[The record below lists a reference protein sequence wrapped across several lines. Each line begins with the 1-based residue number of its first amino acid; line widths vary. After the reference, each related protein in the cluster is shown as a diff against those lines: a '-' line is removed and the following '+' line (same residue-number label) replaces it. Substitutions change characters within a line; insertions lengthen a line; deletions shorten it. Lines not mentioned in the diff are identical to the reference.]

1 MSVSRLLQAT
11 KNSKLRLF
19 YLLLVVLITGLSVA
33 MRAREGSR
41 QETGEFKEHLQE
53 GLDFA
58 ETWPSLTEEIPSHVI
73 GPGGARSIDE
83 FFDRAKMPVYRVD
96 DKEQL
101 GSRQEV
107 EVFETEH
114 HLYRVPF
121 HYENVS
127 VDYWYEYSDKGIE
140 IAADAGSITIV
151 EEKAIVSVILVGTG
165 CSSPGYNVVEWW
177 TQDEDI
183 STTHGQLIK
192 RQRIDNLKGQHNA
205 WIQRALTHKPDF
217 KSVEEANKF
226 MDRMQRNI
234 YAMTQGYYV
243 PGSIMSGCMKT
254 QPISGLET

>member
-1 MSVSRLLQAT
+1 
-11 KNSKLRLF
+11 
-19 YLLLVVLITGLSVA
+19 
-33 MRAREGSR
+33 
-41 QETGEFKEHLQE
+41 
-53 GLDFA
+53 
-58 ETWPSLTEEIPSHVI
+58 
-73 GPGGARSIDE
+73 
-83 FFDRAKMPVYRVD
+83 MPVYRVD

-243 PGSIMSGCMKT
+243 PGSIMSGLYENTAYFRIGDVTKFSSEPKAG
-254 QPISGLET
+254 QLIGAQSLSSNQREDRLESLERTYNERLPTREVLEKYDCHKIVIRGDSQDFEDPGTYRERFPADYAFRLIDVVVKK